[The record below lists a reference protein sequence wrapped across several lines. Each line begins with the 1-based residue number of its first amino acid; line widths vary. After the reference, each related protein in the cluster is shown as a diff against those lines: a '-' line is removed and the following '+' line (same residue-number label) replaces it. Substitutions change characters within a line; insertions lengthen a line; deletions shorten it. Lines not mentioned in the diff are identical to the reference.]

1 MVELWIHDNR
11 CLVKARRKW
20 ESDAIDTAIK
30 VHGVTGFLNKC
41 GYGFGDDK
49 VIVLEYEYLNN
60 GDIRPI
66 GIIVRMGEPDG
77 E

>member
-1 MVELWIHDNR
+1 MVEIWIRDNR

-41 GYGFGDDK
+41 GLGYSDNN
-49 VIVLEYEYLNN
+49 IQVLEYDFLNN

-66 GIIVRMGEPDG
+66 GIILRFGIPD
-77 E
+77 EQ

>member
-41 GYGFGDDK
+41 GYGFGRW
-49 VIVLEYEYLNN
+49 I
-60 GDIRPI
+60 
-66 GIIVRMGEPDG
+66 
-77 E
+77 